1 MYLNEAPYGGSY
13 WGVGTAA
20 KAYFDKSVKRF
31 ELSGIGN
38 SSRITSVTQYLFP
51 FHWKK

>member
-20 KAYFDKSVKRF
+20 KAYFGKSVKD
-31 ELSGIGN
+31 LSLAESAI
-38 SSRITSVTQYLFP
+38 
-51 FHWKK
+51 